1 MKFFKNKKG
10 FTLVELVVVIAIL
23 GILAGIAVPRFMDAT
38 ATARGAKVI
47 ADLRTIDSAATMYYA
62 KEGSY
67 PATVAAM
74 KTGYLAEEPI
84 APTGTIKFPNGD
96 TVEDNKTTAYTYTQ
110 STGRATFTVAGSA
123 KTADVLSKGS
133 AS

>member
-62 KEGSY
+62 KEGTY
-67 PATVAAM
+67 PSNVAAM
-74 KTGYLAEEPI
+74 KTGYLAEVPI
-84 APTGTIKFPNGD
+84 APTGAIKFPNGD
-96 TVEDNKTTAYTYTQ
+96 TVTDNTTTAYGYTQ
-110 STGRATFTVAGSA
+110 EAGRATFTVGSA